1 MDNYSVYVHIA
12 PSEKLYIGI
21 AKNPESR
28 WKNNG
33 ANYKHNKYFSKAIK
47 KYGWDNI
54 QHIILITGVSREVA
68 CECEKSLI
76 AKYQSNKSNFGYNLT
91 GGGDGSLG
99 CHLSEKTKAKIGK
112 ANSVALKGR
121 KVPEEVKAKLRGKP
135 SAMKGKHHTEEAKR
149 KNSEAHIGNQY
160 HLGYTVSDESRKR
173 MSESH
178 KGQILSEE
186 NKLNLLK
193 ACAEARKDPKKEA
206 QRREKIRQ
214 GHLGKK
220 KKPWSPEAREAHR
233 IANERRKQNKN
244 STNSGLHS
252 TRTK

>member
-1 MDNYSVYVHIA
+1 MNDYNVYVHIT
-12 PSEKLYIGI
+12 PSQKLYIGI

-33 ANYKHNKYFSKAIK
+33 ANYGHNNYFSKAIQ
-47 KYGWDNI
+47 KYGWNNI
-54 QHIILITGVSREVA
+54 QHIVLISGISRDVA

-91 GGGDGSLG
+91 GGGDGRLG
-99 CHLSEKTKAKIGK
+99 CHLSEETKAKIGK

-121 KVPEEVKAKLRGKP
+121 KLPEEVKAKLRGKS

-149 KNSEAHIGNQY
+149 KNSEAHKGKQY
-160 HLGYTVSDESRKR
+160 HLGHRASDEARKR

-178 KGQILSEE
+178 KGHTLSEE
-186 NKLNLLK
+186 NKLSLLK
-193 ACAEARKDPKKEA
+193 ACAKARNDPEKEA
-206 QRREKIRQ
+206 QRREKIRK

-233 IANERRKQNKN
+233 IANERRKQNKT
-244 STNSGLHS
+244 STDS
-252 TRTK
+252 